1 MTDHSAD
8 KCDILKDVF
17 GYDSFRPG
25 QEAVVD
31 CLLNGEH
38 VLAVM
43 PTGAGKSL
51 CFQVPALVFDG
62 LTIVVSPLV
71 ALMDDQVSS
80 LRVAGVAAATLHS
93 GKEREEN
100 LEVWRQ
106 VEDGAIKLL
115 YLAPERLMSAKMLRA
130 LSKLP
135 VSMFAIDEAHCISQ
149 WGPSF
154 RPEYEGLSELKDLF
168 PGIPIAAMTATA
180 DEATR
185 LDIAGKL
192 FDNKN
197 RQFMT
202 GFDRKNIRLNVE
214 MKSDWKRQLT
224 SFLQAHSDES
234 GIVYCLSRKKT
245 EEVAAFLEEEGFP
258 ALAYHAGLSKDVRA
272 ANQERFLKE
281 DHMIMAATIAFGM
294 GIDKPDV
301 RFVFHTDLPGSLEAY
316 YQEIGRAGRDGR
328 EAVAHMLYGLGD
340 IRMRRQFIENED
352 SDEGRKR
359 QEHKRLDALLGF
371 CEAPRCRRVALLSY
385 FGEAIDACGNCDS
398 CLNPQPLIEGTR
410 EGQMALSAVLRTGQR
425 YGAAHIVDLLTGADT
440 EKIREQA
447 HHKLPTFGVGK
458 DHPKVLWRSILR
470 QLVAGGFLRLDVSGY
485 GSLQL
490 TEQSRG
496 LLKGETEFQFRKDTV
511 SATKDRKQRKSRPIR
526 VDLSEPDQALLGKL
540 KAVRLSLAQ
549 ERGVPPYIIFS
560 DRSLED
566 MAARRPGN
574 PDQFADVHGVG
585 DAKLRDFGEIFLEA
599 IATGN

>member
-1 MTDHSAD
+1 MTSNSVD
-8 KCDILKDVF
+8 KLEILKDVF

-31 CLLNGEH
+31 CLLEGKH

-51 CFQVPALVFDG
+51 CFQVPALVFDQ

-71 ALMDDQVSS
+71 ALMDDQVAS
-80 LRVAGVAAATLHS
+80 LRVAGVAAAALHS
-93 GKEREEN
+93 GREHEEN
-100 LEVWRQ
+100 VEIWRQ
-106 VEDGAIKLL
+106 VEEGAIKLL
-115 YLAPERLMSAKMLRA
+115 YLAPERLMNAKMLRS
-130 LSKLP
+130 LSRLP

-149 WGPSF
+149 WGPAF
-154 RPEYEGLSELKDLF
+154 RPEYEGLAQLKELF
-168 PGIPIAAMTATA
+168 PGVPIAAMTATA

-185 LDIAGKL
+185 SDIASKL
-192 FDNKN
+192 FDNN
-197 RQFMT
+197 NEQFMT
-202 GFDRKNIRLNVE
+202 GFDRKNIRLSVE
-214 MKSDWKRQLT
+214 MKSDWKRQLIA
-224 SFLQAHSDES
+224 FLKAHIDES
-234 GIVYCLSRKKT
+234 GIIYCLSRKKT
-245 EEVAAFLEEEGFP
+245 EEVAAFLEGEGFP
-258 ALAYHAGLSKDVRA
+258 ALAYHAGLSKEIRS

-281 DHMIMAATIAFGM
+281 DHVIMAATIAFGM

-328 EAVAHMLYGLGD
+328 DAVAHMLYGLGD

-352 SDEGRKR
+352 SDEFRKR

-371 CEAPRCRRVALLSY
+371 CEAPRCRRTTLLAY
-385 FGEAIDACGNCDS
+385 FGEKIDACGNCDS
-398 CLNPQPLIEGTR
+398 CLTPQPLFEGTR

-425 YGAAHIVDLLTGADT
+425 YGAAHIVDVLTGADT
-440 EKIREQA
+440 EKIREQF

-458 DHPKVLWRSILR
+458 EHPKVLWRSILR
-470 QLVAGGFLRLDVSGY
+470 QLVAGSFLRLDVSGY

-490 TEQSRG
+490 TENSRA
-496 LLKGETEFQFRKDTV
+496 LLKGEADFQFRKDTV
-511 SATKDRKQRKSRPIR
+511 STKKEKRSRPIR
-526 VDLSEPDQALLGKL
+526 VDLSEHDQALLGKL

-574 PDQFADVHGVG
+574 SDQFADVHGVG
-585 DAKLRDFGEIFLEA
+585 DAKLRDFGIIFLEA
-599 IATGN
+599 ISAVE